1 VSDKPEAKVSV
12 QMMVNLNVTPRLLA
26 WFLRHAEDEAGTDLS
41 LPDANTDL
49 APAPGLL
56 GLGARIEHPDQ
67 AELTLTPEEELFEEQ
82 PASVEPPAPAK
93 HLRAAPRPVRAKVN
107 GKSPAESPAAVA
119 ETPPPLPVEPV
130 VVMPPEPEAPMG
142 LEDIR
147 SLLKQMS
154 AAVPGR
160 DATVLKMIEE
170 VGGGLRV
177 SECPVEKWPAIV
189 AAARAAIA
197 AHSG

>member
-1 VSDKPEAKVSV
+1 
-12 QMMVNLNVTPRLLA
+12 
-26 WFLRHAEDEAGTDLS
+26 
-41 LPDANTDL
+41 
-49 APAPGLL
+49 
-56 GLGARIEHPDQ
+56 
-67 AELTLTPEEELFEEQ
+67 
-82 PASVEPPAPAK
+82 
-93 HLRAAPRPVRAKVN
+93 VN
-107 GKSPAESPAAVA
+107 GKAESPAAEA
-119 ETPPPLPVEPV
+119 ETPPSLPVEPV

>member
-1 VSDKPEAKVSV
+1 MTDQPELVV
-12 QMMVNLNVTPRLLA
+12 VNLAMTLNVTPSQLA
-26 WFLRHAEDEAGTDLS
+26 SMMLVLTGGVVAVPEARSG
-41 LPDANTDL
+41 
-49 APAPGLL
+49 APGLL

-67 AELTLTPEEELFEEQ
+67 YDMPLDPANSLTQAPVDPLGE
-82 PASVEPPAPAK
+82 PASAEPPAAPK
-93 HLRAAPRPVRAKVN
+93 PLRAAPRPAKAKVN
-107 GKSPAESPAAVA
+107 GKGTAESPPAVA
-119 ETPPPLPVEPV
+119 ETPPSLPVEPV

-147 SLLKQMS
+147 ALLKQMS

-177 SECPVEKWPAIV
+177 ADCPTEKWPAII